1 LVFQLLKGC
10 LSHSKFSSLFIAI
23 QFLLLP
29 FGTSATTLYL
39 SHGGAGNE
47 TLGGVVFSNSDVVRF
62 DTEAGLALK
71 VFDGNAFF
79 ADNENVVGIDLLE
92 NEHLLITTPSAA
104 SLSGGTANFKRGD
117 LIEVDISGATP
128 SVVGVVFSSASLYG
142 STKTLSGIDT
152 HPTAMWLAS
161 ATRPTTA
168 NSISLDVGD
177 IVQFDPVTP
186 STTVSLYLDADAVF
200 RSTVLIN
207 AISVLSETSSR
218 SLPILIKC

>member
-1 LVFQLLKGC
+1 
-10 LSHSKFSSLFIAI
+10 
-23 QFLLLP
+23 LLLP
-29 FGTSATTLYL
+29 VGASATTLYL

-92 NEHLLITTPSAA
+92 NGHLLITTPSAA

-128 SVVGVVFSSASLYG
+128 SVVGVVFLVCESV
-142 STKTLSGIDT
+142 
-152 HPTAMWLAS
+152 
-161 ATRPTTA
+161 RF
-168 NSISLDVGD
+168 NE
-177 IVQFDPVTP
+177 DPQWH
-186 STTVSLYLDADAVF
+186 
-200 RSTVLIN
+200 
-207 AISVLSETSSR
+207 
-218 SLPILIKC
+218 